1 MFCKAV
7 SGSHAAMTDI
17 LDFISNTADGVVGVD
32 RGQKVV
38 LWNPA
43 AEMLLGFKRREVLG
57 RFCYEVIGGRDGSGA
72 PVCHMGCP
80 DLVMAHKQE
89 PIFTRDLMVRTKLGR
104 EIWVSVSTVLVPSRW
119 KDLCVLVHLFRDVS
133 YQKALEQS
141 VKQLLATMAK
151 LAVPR
156 ETDSPTGFP
165 ASVPPAK
172 LTRRE
177 QEVLRL
183 LTSGASTKAIAIE
196 LFISPSTV
204 RNHVHNILA
213 KLGVHSRLAAVTRSL
228 RNGLI

>member
-1 MFCKAV
+1 
-7 SGSHAAMTDI
+7 MTDI

-57 RFCYEVIGGRDGSGA
+57 RFCCEVIGGRDGSGA
-72 PVCHMGCP
+72 PMCYMGCP
-80 DLVMAHKQE
+80 DLVMARKQE

-141 VKQLLATMAK
+141 VQQLLGTMASR
-151 LAVPR
+151 AVPR
-156 ETDSPTGFP
+156 DTDSPTSFP

-177 QEVLRL
+177 QEVLWL
-183 LTSGASTKAIAIE
+183 LTSGASTAKAIAIE
-196 LFISPSTV
+196 LFISSTV

-213 KLGVHSRLAAVTRSL
+213 KLGVHSRLEAVTHAL
-228 RNGLI
+228 GTDLI

>member
-1 MFCKAV
+1 
-7 SGSHAAMTDI
+7 
-17 LDFISNTADGVVGVD
+17 
-32 RGQKVV
+32 
-38 LWNPA
+38 
-43 AEMLLGFKRREVLG
+43 
-57 RFCYEVIGGRDGSGA
+57 
-72 PVCHMGCP
+72 MGCP
-80 DLVMAHKQE
+80 DLVMARKRE
-89 PIFTRDLMVRTKLGR
+89 PIFARDLMVRTKLGR

-141 VKQLLATMAK
+141 VKQLLATMAS

-156 ETDSPTGFP
+156 ETDSPTSVP
-165 ASVPPAK
+165 ASVPLAK

-177 QEVLRL
+177 LEVLRL
-183 LTSGASTKAIAIE
+183 LTSGASTKAIATE

-213 KLGVHSRLAAVTRSL
+213 KLGVHSRLNAVTRSL